1 MENLGGFKQ
10 EGQSRGLIV
19 RWLIGLGLVLGLVL
33 IFGEMAE
40 EVWFRE
46 GFAWDAPI
54 ILAIHRLSNPFINAV
69 MWLVTQTGEIGA
81 GLVVLMAA
89 IWFVRHQRGVDALSI
104 VVSLG
109 GAAALN
115 AILKLIFA
123 RPRPSL
129 FPPMVKVTGF
139 SFPSGHVTAAV
150 AVYGFLAVVL
160 WREGRRGWAI
170 FSGLW
175 VILVAISRIYLGAH
189 YPSDTLGAMVF
200 TSLWLLVLYFVR
212 DRYAQAVQL
221 EGESESD

>member
-1 MENLGGFKQ
+1 MDNLGDSKQ
-10 EGQSRGLIV
+10 AGQSRRLIV

-54 ILAIHRLSNPFINAV
+54 ILAIHQLSNPILDAI

-81 GLVVLMAA
+81 VLVVLIAA
-89 IWFVRHQRGVDALSI
+89 IWFVRHQRGVDGLAI
-104 VVSLG
+104 VVSLC

-115 AILKLIFA
+115 AVLKLIFA

-129 FPPMVKVTGF
+129 FPPIVKVSGF

-160 WREGRRGWAI
+160 WRERRYGWAI
-170 FSGLW
+170 FSGFW
-175 VILVAISRIYLGAH
+175 VLVVAISRIYLGAH

-200 TSLWLLVLYFVR
+200 TSLWLLVVFFVR
-212 DRYAQAVQL
+212 DRHAQPIRLNQDAEQ
-221 EGESESD
+221 G